1 MRRVRAGCSRR
12 ECGALTFRSNIGQDE
27 KEDLFIMSDVS
38 MKVDMI
44 GTARDVQ
51 WSPETFLG
59 YGSIKLV
66 APAKVNLFLG
76 VGERREDGY
85 HNVVNV
91 MHSLA
96 LHDVIYLHVGRPERG
111 SSEAEILSAAAEGRD
126 VDLPDYFALAG
137 PENNLLVYIDVTDKG
152 GVGALGVPASAN
164 IMTKAIDALARKL
177 GHTAHE
183 KVSIRLEKNI
193 PHQGGLGG
201 GSADAAA
208 VLVGLGHF
216 WGDQLGEGEL
226 VEVAGKLG
234 ADVAFFLTG
243 GCAQFEGVG
252 EKYVR
257 ALTPRKSAVVLIK
270 PDAGVSTPAAYEAF
284 DRDPIEV
291 SADLLQSLADVDAA
305 EGVPLFNNLAPV
317 AEGICP
323 ELAQV
328 REWAAA
334 QEGVEDVML
343 CGSGATTFAIVKD
356 FSVACRV
363 AADAQLQGWWSRATM
378 FSSLAAAIRPR

>member
-1 MRRVRAGCSRR
+1 
-12 ECGALTFRSNIGQDE
+12 
-27 KEDLFIMSDVS
+27 MSEAS

-51 WSPETFLG
+51 WTPEAFLG

-85 HNVVNV
+85 HEVVNV

-96 LHDVIYLHVGRPERG
+96 LHDVIYLHIGRPERG
-111 SSEAEILSAAAEGRD
+111 SSEAELLAAAAAGEKL
-126 VDLPDYFALAG
+126 DLPDYFALAG
-137 PENNLLVYIDVTDKG
+137 PENNLLVYIDTTDKG
-152 GVGALGVPASAN
+152 GVGALDVPASGN
-164 IMTKAIDALARKL
+164 IMTKAIDALSRKI
-177 GHTAHE
+177 GHTARE

-208 VLVGLGHF
+208 ILVGLGHF
-216 WGDQLGEGEL
+216 WGNQLGEGEL
-226 VEVAGKLG
+226 AEVAGKLG

-252 EKYVR
+252 EKFVR
-257 ALTPRKSAVVLIK
+257 TLSARKSAVVLIK

-284 DRDPIEV
+284 DRKPIEV
-291 SADLLQSLADVDAA
+291 PADLLQKLAAA
-305 EGVPLFNNLAPV
+305 ESADEVPLFNNLAPV

-328 REWAAA
+328 REWAL
-334 QEGVEDVML
+334 QQDGVEDVML

-356 FSVACRV
+356 FGVACKL
-363 AADAQLQGWWSRATM
+363 AADAQLQGWWARATM
-378 FSSLAAAIRPR
+378 FSSLAAAVRPR

>member
-1 MRRVRAGCSRR
+1 
-12 ECGALTFRSNIGQDE
+12 
-27 KEDLFIMSDVS
+27 

-76 VGERREDGY
+76 VGQRRDNGY
-85 HNVVNV
+85 HDVVNV

-96 LHDVIYLHVGRPERG
+96 LHDVIYLHVGRVERG
-111 SSEAEILSAAAEGRD
+111 SSDEALLNAAAAGED
-126 VDLPDYFALAG
+126 VELPDYFAIAG

-152 GVGALGVPASAN
+152 GVGALNVPASSN
-164 IMTKAIDALARKL
+164 IMAKAIDALAREI
-177 GHTAHE
+177 GHASRE
-183 KVSIRLEKNI
+183 KISIRLEKNV

-208 VLVGLGHF
+208 TLVGLKHF
-216 WGDQLGEGEL
+216 WGDRIGEGDL
-226 VEVAGKLG
+226 AKIAASLG

-252 EKYVR
+252 EELVR
-257 ALTPRKSAVVLIK
+257 TIAPRKSAVVLIK
-270 PDAGVSTPAAYEAF
+270 PDAGVSTAAAYQAF

-291 SADLLQSLADVDAA
+291 PADLLANLAKA
-305 EGVPLFNNLAPV
+305 ETAEDIPLFNNLAPV

-328 REWAAA
+328 KEWALA

-356 FSVACRV
+356 FSVACRM

-378 FSSLAAAIRPR
+378 FSSLAAAVRPR

>member
-1 MRRVRAGCSRR
+1 
-12 ECGALTFRSNIGQDE
+12 
-27 KEDLFIMSDVS
+27 

-51 WSPETFLG
+51 WSPEAFLG

-76 VGERREDGY
+76 VGDRREDGY
-85 HNVVNV
+85 HDVVNV

-96 LHDVIYLHVGRPERG
+96 IHDVIYLHVGRPERG
-111 SSEAEILSAAAEGRD
+111 PSEAELLSAAAAGEEL
-126 VDLPDYFALAG
+126 DLPDYFALAG

-152 GVGALGVPASAN
+152 GVGELKVPASAN
-164 IMTKAIDALARKL
+164 IMTKAIDALARKI
-177 GHTAHE
+177 GYTTRE

-216 WGDQLGEGEL
+216 WGHQIGEGDL
-226 VEVAGKLG
+226 AEVAGKLG

-252 EKYVR
+252 EKFVR
-257 ALTPRKSAVVLIK
+257 TLIPRKSAVVLIK

-284 DRDPIEV
+284 DRNPIAVPEV
-291 SADLLQSLADVDAA
+291 LLRGLAMADAA
-305 EGVPLFNNLAPV
+305 EKVPLFNNLAPV

-328 REWAAA
+328 REWALQ

-343 CGSGATTFAIVKD
+343 CGSGATTFAVVKD
-356 FSVACRV
+356 FGAACKI